1 MPFATA
7 DCERSFSTMN
17 RIKSAERSRLKEIL
31 NSLMRLYTL
40 RGNVDDFKEIKKEK
54 FEEVSSKVAQSWKR
68 EGYRKD
74 SYYDNIFII

>member
-1 MPFATA
+1 M
-7 DCERSFSTMN
+7 
-17 RIKSAERSRLKEIL
+17 

-40 RGNVDDFKEIKKEK
+40 RVNVEDFKEIQKEK

-74 SYYDNIFII
+74 SYYDNIFIIELSTPCTYFVL